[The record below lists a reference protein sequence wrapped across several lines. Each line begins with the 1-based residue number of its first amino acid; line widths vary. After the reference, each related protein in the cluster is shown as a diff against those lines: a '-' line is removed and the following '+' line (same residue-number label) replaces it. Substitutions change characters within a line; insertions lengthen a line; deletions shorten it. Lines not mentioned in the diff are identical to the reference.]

1 MTFQSRRNSAN
12 KDIRLLCAL
21 LLSDQSFG
29 VKEGW
34 AMLPTLQVRP
44 KAERLISPDVECS

>member
-1 MTFQSRRNSAN
+1 MTFQSCRNSAN
-12 KDIRLLCAL
+12 KDLRFLCPP